1 MNQATRVIDP
11 DKIHVG
17 DIVLVATG
25 TWITQYVQR
34 RLGLG
39 DRSKWTHVAGS
50 LGGYDL
56 IEGQV
61 PRSRVADLQK
71 DYVAK
76 GFEIKVMRKRQWNC
90 DNDRVKVALWWA
102 TLNNL
107 RYNFF
112 GLMWFGLACFM
123 GKGLLLLRN
132 EFNNMGKE
140 FCSELLADGFYKQNY
155 YLFGRPAADVLP
167 ANYDDSSLFEEV
179 VSIWGVNNLS
189 NRPLATLT
197 NPDD

>member
-1 MNQATRVIDP
+1 
-11 DKIHVG
+11 
-17 DIVLVATG
+17 
-25 TWITQYVQR
+25 
-34 RLGLG
+34 
-39 DRSKWTHVAGS
+39 
-50 LGGYDL
+50 
-56 IEGQV
+56 
-61 PRSRVADLQK
+61 
-71 DYVAK
+71 
-76 GFEIKVMRKRQWNC
+76 
-90 DNDRVKVALWWA
+90 
-102 TLNNL
+102 
-107 RYNFF
+107 
-112 GLMWFGLACFM
+112 M